1 MVKGSVSREVW
12 VMPDGDAAVAR
23 PVGPRGEARRR
34 ALLDAAARLF
44 VTKGFEKTTLRDLVE
59 AAGGS
64 RATIYE
70 LFGDKAGL
78 FRAMM
83 EESNRRVLDHLAAAR
98 SPLPASP
105 YEALVR
111 FALHFLRGILN
122 DETRAVVR
130 VLVAESGRIPDI
142 AEEFWQ
148 SGPATTVRGVA
159 DYLRALADGGG
170 LRIEDPEASAQAFIS
185 MVVGELFMK
194 GLILPDRP
202 VPDDEIERR
211 VRYAVRLFL
220 DGIMAPAPADGGP
233 ASGRS

>member
-98 SPLPASP
+98 SPLPA
-105 YEALVR
+105 Y
-111 FALHFLRGILN
+111 I
-122 DETRAVVR
+122 
-130 VLVAESGRIPDI
+130 
-142 AEEFWQ
+142 
-148 SGPATTVRGVA
+148 
-159 DYLRALADGGG
+159 
-170 LRIEDPEASAQAFIS
+170 ASAHHRRTTAQTLNLDIRS
-185 MVVGELFMK
+185 
-194 GLILPDRP
+194 RP
-202 VPDDEIERR
+202 SKPSRMPMGPP
-211 VRYAVRLFL
+211 A
-220 DGIMAPAPADGGP
+220 GI
-233 ASGRS
+233 